1 VSAPSAV
8 AAQRHELTYVAD
20 FPAFVTEPIEQE
32 RVFARKEVG
41 IEVNVEGWKHLR
53 PAPARG
59 GNGIGAALSEAV
71 SDRTGRIPED
81 MEALLLKLERRSGST
96 AQAAISKGWI
106 SPDK

>member
-1 VSAPSAV
+1 M
-8 AAQRHELTYVAD
+8 
-20 FPAFVTEPIEQE
+20 TEPIEQE
-32 RVFARKEVG
+32 RVFARKEIG
-41 IEVNVEGWKHLR
+41 IEVNVEGWEHLR

>member
-1 VSAPSAV
+1 M
-8 AAQRHELTYVAD
+8 
-20 FPAFVTEPIEQE
+20 TEPIEQE
-32 RVFARKEVG
+32 RVFARKEIG
-41 IEVNVEGWKHLR
+41 IEVNVEGWNHLR
-53 PAPARG
+53 PAPAG

-81 MEALLLKLERRSGST
+81 MEAPLLKLERRSGST